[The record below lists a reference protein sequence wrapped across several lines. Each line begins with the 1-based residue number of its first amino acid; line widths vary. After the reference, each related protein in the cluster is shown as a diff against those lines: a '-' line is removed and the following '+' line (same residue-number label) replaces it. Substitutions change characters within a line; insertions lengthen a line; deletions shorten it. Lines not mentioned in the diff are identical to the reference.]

1 MTAEPA
7 ARVKVRIMRTV
18 LCLSIVI
25 TGLKFT
31 AWNLTNSNAVLTDAL
46 ESIINV
52 VAGIFALV
60 SIHFASRPKD
70 HDHPYG
76 HGKIEYLSAGFE
88 GGLIFISGILIIIKA
103 FLALFKPSEIGHLDK
118 GLYILAVTAAGN
130 CILGLF
136 VLRQG
141 KRHRSALMQADGK
154 HLLTD
159 TLSGA
164 GLIIGLLLIYLTG
177 KVWIDC
183 VIAIL
188 YGGVILRMGYILLK
202 SSINSL
208 LDEADY
214 DKLGQL
220 VGLLNFRRRDKWIDI
235 HNLRV
240 LKYGAHL
247 HVDCHLTLP
256 WYDSL
261 EKSHNEVSALEKLIK
276 DELHGEV
283 EFFIHSDPCLPSS
296 CQICSLQDC
305 TVRQYA
311 FVKKLEWTMENMLPD
326 KKHKLENH

>member
-1 MTAEPA
+1 MTDEDP
-7 ARVKVRIMRTV
+7 RVKFRIMRTV
-18 LCLSIVI
+18 LFVSIVI
-25 TGLKFT
+25 TVLKFA
-31 AWNLTNSNAVLTDAL
+31 AWNLTRSNAVLTDAL

-52 VAGIFALV
+52 IAGIFALV
-60 SIHFASRPKD
+60 SIHYASRPKD

-88 GGLIFISGILIIIKA
+88 GGLIFISGILIIAKA
-103 FLALFKPSEIGHLDK
+103 FLALFQPSEIGHLDK
-118 GLYILAVTAAGN
+118 GLCILALTSAGN
-130 CILGLF
+130 CILGLY

-141 KRHRSALMQADGK
+141 KMHRSALMLADGK

-177 KVWIDC
+177 KAWLDS

-214 DKLGQL
+214 EKLGQL
-220 VGLLNFRRRDKWIDI
+220 VGLLNSRRRDKWIDI

-240 LKYGAHL
+240 LKYGSHL

-261 EKSHNEVSALEKLIK
+261 EKSHSEVSALEELIK
-276 DELHGEV
+276 DELHGEI

-296 CQICSLQDC
+296 CPICSLENC
-305 TVRQYA
+305 KVRQQP

-326 KKHKLENH
+326 KKHRLENQ